1 MQRFVRRIFFVA
13 FLAPLSAQAKVS
25 LFFYGGLAAA
35 PDSQVVIRQSG
46 GTDIT
51 LHDVDWSSDSLRPP
65 LYYGA
70 RVVFWLPTRKEA
82 GFGLDFTHT
91 KVSARDT
98 QVVKASGLRAGNRI
112 EGWEPVGNT
121 VEGLGFL
128 HGLNLFLVVMHRRW
142 FAEENFQ
149 PYFGAGAG
157 VAMPHMDGKI
167 GNTRG
172 NAFAYGGMAF
182 QAMGGFS
189 QKIYG
194 PLALFAEYKLQR
206 ASIDVPYDRNTQ
218 VTTTIWVHQGA
229 LGLAA
234 HFQ

>member
-1 MQRFVRRIFFVA
+1 
-13 FLAPLSAQAKVS
+13 
-25 LFFYGGLAAA
+25 
-35 PDSQVVIRQSG
+35 
-46 GTDIT
+46 
-51 LHDVDWSSDSLRPP
+51 
-65 LYYGA
+65 
-70 RVVFWLPTRKEA
+70 
-82 GFGLDFTHT
+82 
-91 KVSARDT
+91 
-98 QVVKASGLRAGNRI
+98 
-112 EGWEPVGNT
+112 
-121 VEGLGFL
+121 
-128 HGLNLFLVVMHRRW
+128 
-142 FAEENFQ
+142 
-149 PYFGAGAG
+149 
-157 VAMPHMDGKI
+157 MDGKI